1 MGRKVMF
8 FISLIL
14 ILPIISLAGGKI
26 VGAYKQ
32 LPGAEFYYDGEKVDV
47 LEFMSFYCGHCY
59 MFEREIPVIKKA
71 FPGKIRWKAL
81 PIFWGQMSPKPS
93 EAYLLAVDAGKGEE
107 MKRELFKAYFEEKRD
122 ITKIETIEEIGKKI
136 GLGSEFIQ
144 KLREGAKKQE
154 VEQALDLM
162 KKYRVHETPTLIIA
176 GNIMTS
182 PDMVNEKIDLFRDN
196 VIIIINSLIRS
207 YSKK

>member
-1 MGRKVMF
+1 MERRVIF

-14 ILPIISLAGGKI
+14 IQPVISLAGEKI

-32 LPGAEFYYDGEKVDV
+32 LPGAEFRYDGEKVDV

-59 MFEREIPVIKKA
+59 MFEQEISVIKKA
-71 FPGKIRWKAL
+71 FPGKIKWKVL
-81 PIFWGQMSPKPS
+81 PIFWEQMSSKPS

-107 MKRELFKAYFEEKRD
+107 MKRELFRAYFEEKKD
-122 ITKIETIEEIGKKI
+122 IKKIEIIEEIGKKI
-136 GLGSEFIQ
+136 GLGPEFIQ
-144 KLREGAKKQE
+144 KLRAGEKKQE
-154 VEQALDLM
+154 VDQALDLM

-182 PDMVNEKIDLFRDN
+182 PEMVNEKLDLFRDN
-196 VIIIINSLIRS
+196 VIIIINSLIRN